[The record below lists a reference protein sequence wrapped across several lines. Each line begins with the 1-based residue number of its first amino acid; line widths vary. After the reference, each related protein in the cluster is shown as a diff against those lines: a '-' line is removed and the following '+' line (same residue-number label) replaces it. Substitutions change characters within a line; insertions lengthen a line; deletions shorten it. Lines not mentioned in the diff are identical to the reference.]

1 MSKIE
6 VNGIN
11 LWYES
16 HGSGKRTI
24 VFLHAF
30 AVTSSMWD
38 FQIPALVK
46 AGFKVICVDLRGH
59 GQSST
64 PPGPY
69 TLLDLAN
76 DIHQFINRLALQNVC
91 LVGLS
96 TGGRVSTM
104 LALTYPDD
112 LSELVLVST
121 KSEPAL
127 DIRYELKEQSAVALG
142 GDVSSAVKQFYENH
156 YQRLINAAPIMAEQ
170 MLATWNNGMSE
181 GFAGVADAITEMDPL
196 TTRMH
201 ELSMPTLAIAGQL
214 DSSCQ
219 PFIAWYERSIG
230 NCRGILIPDAG
241 HFVNVEQ
248 PMLFNDALIS
258 FLNDQKMK

>member
-1 MSKIE
+1 MSKID

-16 HGSGKRTI
+16 HGSGTRTI

-30 AVTSSMWD
+30 AVTSKMWD
-38 FQIPALVK
+38 FQIPALVE

-64 PPGPY
+64 LTGPC

-76 DIHQFINRLALQNVC
+76 DIHQLINKLALQKVS

-96 TGGRVSTM
+96 TGGRVATK
-104 LALTYPDD
+104 LALTYPED

-127 DIRYELKEQSAVALG
+127 DIRNELKELSAIALG
-142 GDVSSAVKQFYENH
+142 GDVSSAVKQFYNNH
-156 YQRLINAAPIMAEQ
+156 YQRFIDVAPKLIEQ
-170 MLATWNNGMSE
+170 MLSTWNNSNRD
-181 GFAGVADAITEMDPL
+181 GFIGVAEAITGMGSL
-196 TTRMH
+196 TSRIH
-201 ELSMPTLAIAGQL
+201 ELKMQTLSIAGQL
-214 DSSCQ
+214 DPSCQ
-219 PFIAWYERSIG
+219 PFLAWYERSIV
-230 NCRGILIPDAG
+230 NCRGIIIPGAG

-248 PMLFNDALIS
+248 PALFNEALIS
-258 FLNDQKMK
+258 FLNDQK